1 VTTTTSALSP
11 APAGEGGRRPGEGWG
26 EGIALIAG
34 EASGDNLGGAL
45 LEALHAREPALR
57 AYGVAGPRMVAA
69 GCERWV
75 DADEL
80 AVMGLAEIL
89 RHLPRLLRLRRD
101 LVARLLA
108 ARPDVFVG
116 IDSPEFNL
124 RVAGQLKAGGIPTVQ
139 YVSPQ
144 VWAWRQ
150 GRVRTI
156 GRSVDLIL
164 CVLPFESRFYDQHA
178 VRAIFVGHPLA
189 DLLPLDSPSCPAR
202 AALGLAAAAPTIA
215 VLPGSRRGEIDRLGA
230 PFAATVAWLH
240 ARRPDLQFVAPMANA
255 AARAGFSASLAL
267 HAPDVPVTVIDGR
280 AQAALAAADAA
291 LVASGTAT
299 LEAALIKRPMV
310 VAYRVAPATAWLMR
324 RLKLMKAEFFAHPN
338 LLAGRQVVPEYLQEE
353 VRPEVLGPALLA
365 QLERPDHA
373 ELVAT
378 YTAVHHA
385 LRRDAS
391 ARAADAILELRAQR
405 SGRR

>member
-1 VTTTTSALSP
+1 V
-11 APAGEGGRRPGEGWG
+11 
-26 EGIALIAG
+26 AG

-45 LEALHAREPALR
+45 LDALHAREPGLR
-57 AYGVAGPRMVAA
+57 AFGVAGPRMVAA
-69 GCERWV
+69 GCEPWV
-75 DADEL
+75 NADEL

-101 LVARLLA
+101 LVTRLLA
-108 ARPDVFVG
+108 VRPDVFVG

-124 RVAGQLKAGGIPTVQ
+124 RVAGQLKAHGIPTVQ

-150 GRVRTI
+150 GRVRSI

-178 VRAIFVGHPLA
+178 VRAVFVGHPLA
-189 DLLPLDSPSCPAR
+189 DRIPLDSPSGPAR
-202 AALGLAAAAPTIA
+202 ATLGLDASAPTIA
-215 VLPGSRRGEIDRLGA
+215 VLPGSRQGEIARLGV

-255 AARAGFSASLAL
+255 AARAGFTASLAM
-267 HAPDVPVTVIDGR
+267 HAPGAPVTVVDGR
-280 AQAALAAADAA
+280 AQEALAAADAV

-299 LEAALIKRPMV
+299 LETALIKRPMV
-310 VAYRVAPATAWLMR
+310 VAYRVAPLTAWLMR
-324 RLKLMKAEFFAHPN
+324 EMKLMKAEFFAHPN
-338 LLAGRQVVPEYLQEE
+338 LLAGRQVVPEYLQDD

-365 QLERPDHA
+365 QLERPDRA

-378 YTAVHHA
+378 FTGIHHA

-405 SGRR
+405 SGRQ